1 MPLDSTYIFKFGEY
15 CLDIQEKILAH
26 GKNTI
31 PLTPKVFEL
40 LHLFIENHGRLLEKD
55 EIMQKLWS
63 DSFVEES
70 NLTFN
75 IRQLRKVLND
85 NAQSPKYIETVW
97 GHGYRFIASVQKV
110 ARESMA
116 SIPFEEKYSEK
127 SSQEEHQIDTPQS
140 SFDKGSEVKQ
150 NNLFTKYGVVVA
162 LVIILSIISAVIAT
176 TIIWSKFRNPFESP
190 ILNAE
195 FKSSQL
201 TNAGGVYE
209 AAISPDGELVAYLN
223 EIGGKTGIWIR
234 NLSTSE
240 NTQIMPNTE
249 DAYYGLA
256 FSKNGRELFF
266 SRGPKI
272 DESRKINIYQISVFG
287 GIPKE
292 IISDVRGLFSI
303 SPDDKRISYIRCLR
317 QDADFCSLF
326 IANIDGKNEQKLL
339 TRPRPIRM
347 EDNQFSPDG
356 NSIAVALGQ
365 SRSSSSEFGLVE
377 VDINSKTE
385 REISNH
391 KFSTIKYLQWLP
403 DKSGILVSAFEP
415 PHNAVRIF
423 RVSTSSNEVQLMTK
437 DAITYDCLSLDK
449 AAKRLVTTQITD
461 NFRLW
466 SAPLTR
472 IDEAKPLSHA
482 AAPMYYGQNTF
493 AYTSDNKIIY
503 AAASDANQH
512 LWIMNTDGTEQ
523 RQLTS
528 GQGANW
534 QPRLSKNQSTIIF
547 ASNRTGFVQIWQMN
561 IDGSNQKQISEGEGG
576 NRPIY
581 FSSDGKTI
589 YFESAKNSTLGKLS
603 INEDGQ
609 TTSTIISNERFFQ
622 PEINSKED
630 TVVYFSRSNSPTFQ
644 ISLMSLADGKILKT
658 FPLGDEKSFP
668 VRIIW
673 SLDEK
678 SLFYLMR
685 GEKKYAVWQ
694 LFPETGKSE
703 LFAELGEET
712 ISDIALSS
720 DGKSLSFIRGKE
732 FHDAFLVEGL
742 K

>member
-1 MPLDSTYIFKFGEY
+1 MPLEAAYLLKFGDF
-15 CLDIQEKILAH
+15 CLDIKEKLLAQ
-26 GKNTI
+26 GEKTI

-40 LHLFIENHGRLLEKD
+40 LVLFLENHGRLLEKD
-55 EIMQKLWS
+55 EIIQKLWK

-75 IRQLRKVLND
+75 IRQLRKILED
-85 NAQSPKYIETVW
+85 NAQKPKYIETVW

-110 ARESMA
+110 VRDTSAPKVDEVSV
-116 SIPFEEKYSEK
+116 SQVEENSAKKLSEINK
-127 SSQEEHQIDTPQS
+127 NA
-140 SFDKGSEVKQ
+140 Q
-150 NNLFTKYGVVVA
+150 NEQKNLFTKYGVVVA
-162 LVIILSIISAVIAT
+162 IVIILSIITAVVAT
-176 TIIWSKFRNPFESP
+176 TLIWGNFRKSSAAP
-190 ILNAE
+190 ILAAE
-195 FKSSQL
+195 YKSTQL

-209 AAISPDGELVAYLN
+209 AAISPDGEIVVYLN
-223 EIGGKTGIWIR
+223 EIGGKTGIWLK
-234 NLSTSE
+234 NFSTGE

-249 DAYYGLA
+249 DAYYGLG
-256 FSKNGRELFF
+256 FSKDGKEIFF

-272 DESRKINIYQISVFG
+272 DESRKINIYRVSVFG

-303 SPDDKRISYIRCLR
+303 SPDNQKISFIRCLR
-317 QDADFCSLF
+317 QDNDFCSLF
-326 IANIDGKNEQKLL
+326 IADIDGKNEQKLL

-356 NSIAVALGQ
+356 KSIAVALGQ
-365 SRSSSSEFGLVE
+365 SRSSSSEFGIVE

-385 REISNH
+385 REITNH
-391 KFSTIKYLQWLP
+391 KFSTVKYLQWLP
-403 DKSGILVSAFEP
+403 DKSGLLVSAFEP

-423 RVSTSSNEVQLMTK
+423 RVSTNSNEVQLLTK
-437 DAITYDCLSLDK
+437 DAITYDCLSLDRS
-449 AAKRLVTTQITD
+449 AKRLVTTQITD

-466 SAPLTR
+466 TAPVTQ

-493 AYTSDNKIIY
+493 TYTKDNKIIY

-512 LWIMNTDGTEQ
+512 LWIMNSDGTDQ

-576 NRPIY
+576 NRPIH

-589 YFESAKNSTLGKLS
+589 YFESARNSTLGKLFLS
-603 INEDGQ
+603 EEGKIN
-609 TTSTIISNERFFQ
+609 SNVISNERMFQ

-630 TVVYFSRSNSPTFQ
+630 TVAYFSRGNSPTFQ

-658 FPLGDEKSFP
+658 LPLGDEKSFP
-668 VRIIW
+668 IRIIW

-678 SLFYLMR
+678 TLFYLMR
-685 GEKKYAVWQ
+685 GEKKYVVWQ
-694 LFPETGKSE
+694 FFPETGKS
-703 LFAELGEET
+703 LIFAELGEEA
-712 ISDIALSS
+712 ISDIALSP

-732 FHDAFLVEGL
+732 FHDAFLIEGL